1 MKTNR
6 QLAEDIMAGRDPKW
20 GRFYTEGNTQEKQAA
35 YQEVMRL
42 LNDANKPVVE
52 DDELSRL
59 RQSVRRL
66 AEKWTEAASQYEESF
81 RRTGSSTSGLLSDL
95 YESNS
100 KELSALIDGKDG
112 EQTTK
117 PSSVFGAMA
126 SSDYTKKH
134 GLP

>member
-52 DDELSRL
+52 DDELLKL
-59 RQSVRRL
+59 RESVRRL
-66 AEKWTEAASQYEESF
+66 VGEWREQADERGNLHKGVRDCA
-81 RRTGSSTSGLLSDL
+81 D
-95 YESNS
+95 
-100 KELSALIDGKDG
+100 ELSALIDGKDEPELPKEPIKYTG
-112 EQTTK
+112 HPYCHKCGKSHWMYAECETTN
-117 PSSVFGAMA
+117 PRER
-126 SSDYTKKH
+126 
-134 GLP
+134 